1 MPPIKFK
8 FVVSFT
14 SQVRKRNVMSSLL
27 GGNKRQDTK
36 FAKTGKRGGGGLRFF
51 SS

>member
-36 FAKTGKRGGGGLRFF
+36 FAKTVAKEGEGD
-51 SS
+51 